1 MSDSDERTEDLK
13 ADALDFTTRVENGAL
28 AQCLVS
34 RAQRELVVL
43 TPDLEAAVYDTAA
56 FLDAVV
62 RLSTRSRH
70 SNIRVLVADPTR
82 ALKYGHRL
90 IELARRFTS
99 SIQVRKPP
107 PEHRDFCHA
116 YLIVDRLAVLHK
128 NDSNR
133 YAGHADTHNP
143 LLARQLLKEFDPIW
157 DLSQV
162 DVELR
167 RLYI

>member
-1 MSDSDERTEDLK
+1 MTDGDERTAELK
-13 ADALDFTTRVENGAL
+13 AETLDFTTRAENGAL
-28 AQCLVS
+28 AQRLVS
-34 RAQRELVVL
+34 QARRELVVL
-43 TPDLEAAVYDTAA
+43 TPDLEAAVYDATA
-56 FLDAVV
+56 FLDAVA

-70 SNIRVLVADPTR
+70 SSIRVLVADPTR

-128 NDSNR
+128 KDSNR
-133 YAGHADTHNP
+133 YAGHANVHNP

-157 DLSQV
+157 DLSQA